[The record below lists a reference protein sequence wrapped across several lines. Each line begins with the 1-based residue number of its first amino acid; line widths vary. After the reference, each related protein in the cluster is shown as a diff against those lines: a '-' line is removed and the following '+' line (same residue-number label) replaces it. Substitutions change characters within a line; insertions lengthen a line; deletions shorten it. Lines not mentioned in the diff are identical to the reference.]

1 MRALRAGAPGLVAA
15 LSLFLL
21 PHTVGAQLLPFPA
34 IGDHVKCYKDPLK
47 LTGTVDLLAPQF
59 GLESGCRIGRA
70 KLFCV
75 PVKKRVIQVTPSTP
89 TGVTGQ
95 ALREDRLCYPV
106 RCPTPVPPLPARDV
120 VDQFGRRTVTSFKAF
135 LLCTPALKEP
145 IEHDVFPNTTAT
157 VTVQS
162 PFCDEETVQLS
173 GPTAVDVALGM
184 LADTDGNGLEQ
195 VPTEMVQLDLTGTSE
210 CFGTVTVRLRDP
222 NKPPFRRTLGE
233 IEETVNTQSGR
244 LDVPPFAPSG
254 TAHSFFDVFFEVEVS
269 NFPGVVLHNDTP
281 KRMRGLITHKPPDPG
296 NTYDNPDVI
305 ELYTENDSASGVF
318 IGPSRHVP
326 NPTTTTSTTTTTT
339 PTTAPTCAN
348 GGIPCGNPC
357 GGACGGTCFGSAAG
371 TCEAVHC
378 GTTVPVCSAAIAG
391 FPCAVDANCPPGKV
405 CVALMPG
412 LCGTA
417 NNNGCAAPC
426 PE

>member
-1 MRALRAGAPGLVAA
+1 MRALRAGATGLVAA
-15 LSLFLL
+15 LSLSLL
-21 PHTVGAQLLPFPA
+21 PRSVGAQVLPFPA
-34 IGDHVKCYKDPLK
+34 IGDHVKCYKVKDPLK
-47 LTGTVDLLAPQF
+47 LTGTVDLFAPQF

-75 PVKKRVIQVTPSTP
+75 PVKKRVVQVTPSTP

-95 ALREDRLCYPV
+95 ALREDRLCYPI
-106 RCPTPVPPLPARDV
+106 RCPAPVPPLPARDV
-120 VDQFGRRTVTSFKAF
+120 VDQFGRRTVTAFKAF

-145 IEHDVFPNTTAT
+145 IEHDVFPNTMAT

-162 PFCDEETVQLS
+162 PFCDEETVMLS

-195 VPTEMVQLDLTGTSE
+195 VPTEMVQLDLTGTSD

-222 NKPPFRRTLGE
+222 NKPPFRRTIGE

-254 TAHSFFDVFFEVEVS
+254 TANSFFDVFVEIQVS
-269 NFPGVVLHNDTP
+269 RFPGVVLHNDTP

-296 NTYDNPDVI
+296 NAYANPDVI

-318 IGPSRHVP
+318 LGPSQHVP
-326 NPTTTTSTTTTTT
+326 IPTTTTTTT
-339 PTTAPTCAN
+339 PP
-348 GGIPCGNPC
+348 PC
-357 GGACGGTCFGSAAG
+357 GGTFPDCAGSCPGQDICHPPPGVSTCQCCTPAGVPCTAASVCCSGQPCATSGTC
-371 TCEAVHC
+371 
-378 GTTVPVCSAAIAG
+378 P
-391 FPCAVDANCPPGKV
+391 
-405 CVALMPG
+405 
-412 LCGTA
+412 
-417 NNNGCAAPC
+417 
-426 PE
+426 